1 MERKKRTRAL
11 IEGDRAV
18 LERIACEIQQ
28 DHEVRVVRE
37 PAGELVMLKVRE
49 GARRTQFYLG
59 EALVTSCA
67 VAIDETYG
75 YGMVMGDDEQCA
87 YELALV
93 DAAFSLGADRCSEWG
108 VLIQEQEKLVEEQR
122 RRRRC
127 ETALTRVDFSTM
139 EG

>member
-1 MERKKRTRAL
+1 MERRKRTRAL

-93 DAAFSLGADRCSEWG
+93 DAAFSLGADRCSEWKSRRSSSKSSVAVG
-108 VLIQEQEKLVEEQR
+108 AAR
-122 RRRRC
+122 RR
-127 ETALTRVDFSTM
+127 
-139 EG
+139 